1 MVVCST
7 MAQQQAQL
15 LLHMS
20 SLESVNFGVHQNNT
34 EAFAVV
40 LCHLAELHAEQV
52 RWSCDPLAPP
62 RNPQHR
68 GRRASVAFQGLYSA
82 VAELLQHLRQQF
94 PPHSHNAKVSSAG
107 PDQQNSP
114 AHWWFHAFSC
124 GCCVS

>member
-52 RWSCDPLAPP
+52 R
-62 RNPQHR
+62 
-68 GRRASVAFQGLYSA
+68 V
-82 VAELLQHLRQQF
+82 VM
-94 PPHSHNAKVSSAG
+94 
-107 PDQQNSP
+107 
-114 AHWWFHAFSC
+114 
-124 GCCVS
+124 